1 MGELK
6 QHNMK
11 TLLLLSILG
20 LALVSADLQTEEDRY
35 TEEADVVAVDD
46 SAEAMDDLDD
56 NTRRSGSQSL
66 SARFRFGDDLTAD
79 IKVRQSNSEKEK
91 NNARW
96 TSKLNKFNADICP
109 GGQLNWHVHQYPVS
123 ETASN
128 IQTMNAQIE
137 NFNIQ
142 NAPIAYFAS
151 DGANGTN
158 SPTTVTGSAATS
170 ITSDGKIRL
179 DWTLTGLDDNSSG
192 GIHIH
197 YGTTCDTEATV
208 KGDAPAGAN
217 LGHYYVPDA
226 TPDSSED
233 PWGPVKWNSD
243 GDGIA
248 KAFYEIS
255 EADLGAAAVSAYD
268 RVVIVHNSAGGKI
281 GCGVLA
287 SYEPT
292 TVTGAA
298 TASTTSAGKLKLEW
312 SLTGLTP
319 DTPSTGSGKNGI
331 HIHYGTTCQSEATVK
346 GDAPAGANKGH
357 YYVPASPDAAVLAG
371 EDPWGPV
378 KWGSD
383 GDGNAVGSVEI
394 SEADLGAT
402 PGSAYNR
409 VVIVHN
415 SAGKKVGCGVLSFQ
429 GSAPGCGGGVT
440 GGHYDP
446 TFACGGASQN
456 NANGICAILRATD
469 QAPAGTG
476 QGLVKGAYACT
487 KADQSQC
494 EIGDQSGKMGKITSK
509 LSMGGR
515 RRRKRMQKFNDRWM
529 EPIDN
534 LNGKSLVLHFCSA
547 AGCGD
552 RLACANLV

>member
-56 NTRRSGSQSL
+56 NTRRNGYQSL
-66 SARFRFGDDLTAD
+66 SAKFRFGDDLTAD
-79 IKVRQSNSEKEK
+79 IKGRQSNSEKEK

-96 TSKLNKFNADICP
+96 TSKLNKFNDDICP

-142 NAPIAYFAS
+142 NAPITYFAS
-151 DGANGTN
+151 DGANGAN

-217 LGHYYVPDA
+217 KGHYYVPDA
-226 TPDSSED
+226 TPDASED

-255 EADLGAAAVSAYD
+255 EADLGAAAVSAYN

-319 DTPSTGSGKNGI
+319 DSSGGI

-357 YYVPASPDAAVLAG
+357 YYAPSSSTVVSS

-378 KWGSD
+378 TWSSD
-383 GDGNAVGSVEI
+383 ADGNADGSVEI
-394 SEADLGAT
+394 SEADLG
-402 PGSAYNR
+402 PGTTSASAYNR
-409 VVIVHN
+409 VVVVHN
-415 SAGKKVGCGVLSFQ
+415 NAGKKVGCGVPSLN
-429 GSAPGCGGGVT
+429 APGCGKGVT

-456 NANGICAILRATD
+456 NANGICAILRATN
-469 QAPAGTG
+469 QAPAGN
-476 QGLVKGAYACT
+476 GLVKGAYACT
-487 KADQSQC
+487 NTDQSQC
-494 EIGDQSGKMGKITSK
+494 EIGDQSGKMGKIMAS
-509 LSMGGR
+509 GAR
-515 RRRKRMQKFNDRWM
+515 RRRKRMQKFNDKWM
-529 EPIDN
+529 EPISN
-534 LNGKSLVLHFCSA
+534 LDGRSLVLHCCSA
-547 AGCGD
+547 AGCGA
-552 RLACANLV
+552 RLACANLK

>member
-56 NTRRSGSQSL
+56 NTRRSGYQSL
-66 SARFRFGDDLTAD
+66 SAKFRFGDDLTAD

-96 TSKLNKFNADICP
+96 TSKLKKFNDDICP

-123 ETASN
+123 ETASSN
-128 IQTMNAQIE
+128 IRRASPMTAQIE

-151 DGANGTN
+151 DNGAN
-158 SPTTVTGSAATS
+158 SPTTVEGSAAT
-170 ITSDGKIRL
+170 
-179 DWTLTGLDDNSSG
+179 
-192 GIHIH
+192 
-197 YGTTCDTEATV
+197 
-208 KGDAPAGAN
+208 
-217 LGHYYVPDA
+217 
-226 TPDSSED
+226 
-233 PWGPVKWNSD
+233 
-243 GDGIA
+243 
-248 KAFYEIS
+248 
-255 EADLGAAAVSAYD
+255 
-268 RVVIVHNSAGGKI
+268 
-281 GCGVLA
+281 
-287 SYEPT
+287 
-292 TVTGAA
+292 
-298 TASTTSAGKLKLEW
+298 STTSAGKLKLEW
-312 SLTGLTP
+312 SLTGL
-319 DTPSTGSGKNGI
+319 DDNSSGGI

-346 GDAPAGANKGH
+346 GDAPAGADKGH
-357 YYVPASPDAAVLAG
+357 YYVPTDANAVTPG
-371 EDPWGPV
+371 EDPWSV
-378 KWGSD
+378 TDARWNSD
-383 GDGNAVGSVEI
+383 GDGNADSSIEI

-415 SAGKKVGCGVLSFQ
+415 NAGKKVGCGVLSFQ
-429 GSAPGCGGGVT
+429 GSAPGCSPGVA

-446 TFACGGASQN
+446 TFACGKASQN

-469 QAPAGTG
+469 QAPAGN
-476 QGLVKGAYACT
+476 GLVQGAYACNNT
-487 KADQSQC
+487 EISLGLYSQSQC
-494 EIGDQSGKMGKITSK
+494 EIGDQSGKMGKIIGVNT
-509 LSMGGR
+509 GGGAR
-515 RRRKRMQKFNDRWM
+515 RRRRRATTQKFNDRWM
-529 EPIDN
+529 EPIEDN
-534 LNGKSLVLHFCSA
+534 LEGRSLVLHCCSA

-552 RLACANLV
+552 RLACANLE